1 MGVECSGT
9 DWECDKQQP
18 MQRGWRT
25 TAVRGEVRR
34 AHSSKMR
41 VPSEWRPVPEEAN
54 RAVAVFGFDPEQARA
69 ALAFSMDAGAGG
81 AGGGGGADMLL
92 PLFVGDVVTLLQE
105 CGDGWYL
112 GHSINNPGHKGVFPR
127 DAI

>member
-1 MGVECSGT
+1 MM
-9 DWECDKQQP
+9 
-18 MQRGWRT
+18 MQRGWRREG
-25 TAVRGEVRR
+25 VRK
-34 AHSSKMR
+34 APSSRMR

-69 ALAFSMDAGAGG
+69 ALAFSMDAGADG
-81 AGGGGGADMLL
+81 AGGEGGGAHMLL

-105 CGDGWYL
+105 CEDGWCL

-127 DAI
+127 DAT